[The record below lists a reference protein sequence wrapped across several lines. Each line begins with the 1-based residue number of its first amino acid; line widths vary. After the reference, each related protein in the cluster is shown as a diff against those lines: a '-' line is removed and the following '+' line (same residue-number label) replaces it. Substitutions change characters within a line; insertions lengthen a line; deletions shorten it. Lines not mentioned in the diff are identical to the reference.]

1 MRNEIVHLEVEIA
14 DDRPIMAAVCGGGKK
29 VLISEINYGPV
40 VAISSHWPIIAAW
53 RKNGR
58 IHRLNLEYVAVGMPI
73 EMRED
78 STRLLKV
85 WKYSPWSRRRRALA
99 STEGQPTWL
108 RWWRT
113 HFRPAGWVTRGRMPP
128 CCFNGIT
135 PSTRPPAWAWPISS
149 ASSLALVKET
159 CLTRPAPCMAVIF
172 SFLKMPRP
180 DVITLET

>member
-1 MRNEIVHLEVEIA
+1 VHLEVEIA
-14 DDRPIMAAVCGGGKK
+14 DDRPIMAAVCGDGKK

-40 VAISSHWPIIAAW
+40 VAISSHWPIIAAC

-99 STEGQPTWL
+99 STERSTKMALIVANPL
-108 RWWRT
+108 S
-113 HFRPAGWVTRGRMPP
+113 AGWVGDARPDAPLLLRRHNALDPP
-128 CCFNGIT
+128 SGMGLADFFRILAGEKASGIGK
-135 PSTRPPAWAWPISS
+135 SCGKSPAGHHFLPQS
-149 ASSLALVKET
+149 ASRISAGQAGVG
-159 CLTRPAPCMAVIF
+159 
-172 SFLKMPRP
+172 
-180 DVITLET
+180 